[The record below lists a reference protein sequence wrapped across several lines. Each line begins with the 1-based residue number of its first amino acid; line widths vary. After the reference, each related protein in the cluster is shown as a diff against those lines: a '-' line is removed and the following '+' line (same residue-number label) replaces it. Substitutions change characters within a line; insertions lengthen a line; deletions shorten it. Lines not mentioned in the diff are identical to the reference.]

1 MLLDVSGKK
10 IYFERHGT
18 GPPLLFVHGWGGT
31 SMSLIPLAK
40 LFTGYE
46 TIVLDLPGFGKSDLP
61 DPTWGVEEY
70 ANLVNQFCLQLGL
83 KNITYF
89 GHSFG
94 GSLGVYL
101 ASIQPELIAKLILCN
116 SAFKRTSPSQSRFPL
131 MKRLPLSMK
140 RFLYRVFFPNSD
152 SMKYSQLET
161 NFRKIITQ
169 DLSHFLPKIKI
180 PTLILWGS
188 ADKDTPVPMATELH
202 QKIEG
207 STLKMFEGVTHGL
220 PLKYPELVYKEIMKF
235 L

>member
-1 MLLDVSGKK
+1 MFVDVSGKK
-10 IYFERHGT
+10 IHYQKMGT

-31 SMSLIPLAK
+31 STSLLPLAR

-46 TIVLDLPGFGKSDLP
+46 MIVLDLPGFGKSNLP
-61 DPTWGVEEY
+61 DPKWGVQEY
-70 ANLVNQFCLQLGL
+70 ANLVSQFCLQLGL

-94 GSLGVYL
+94 GSLGIYL
-101 ASIQPELIAKLILCN
+101 ASTKPDLFKKLILCN
-116 SAFKRTSPSQSRFPL
+116 SAYKRTSPSQSGFPL
-131 MKRLPLSMK
+131 MKRLPIGMK
-140 RFLYRVFFPNSD
+140 RFLYRIFFPNSD
-152 SMKYSQLET
+152 SMKYPQLET

-169 DLSHFLPKIKI
+169 DITHLLSKIKV

-188 ADKDTPVPMATELH
+188 ADKDTPAPMAQELH
-202 QKIEG
+202 EKIEE
-207 STLKMFEGVTHGL
+207 SILKIFEGVTHGL